1 MQQCFLQGLAKGA
14 FNHQFHEQK
23 SHIPELSMCG
33 TKRRN
38 WGRKGDMMDQDLPQG
53 RDQWVQRGPL
63 GVFHLVLP
71 DYFSLK

>member
-1 MQQCFLQGLAKGA
+1 
-14 FNHQFHEQK
+14 
-23 SHIPELSMCG
+23 MCG